1 MIEVDPTL
9 GRNRRNTWL
18 TTPESVDIAA
28 EFGPLVAKY
37 RDRCLWFLREDFVPG
52 NVAEANL
59 ALDHIEKYGDREAFV
74 EARRLRQWLLQ
85 VSNAN
90 SAG

>member
-1 MIEVDPTL
+1 MTCE
-9 GRNRRNTWL
+9 R
-18 TTPESVDIAA
+18 SA
-28 EFGPLVAKY
+28 EITAKIGPLVAKY

-74 EARRLRQWLLQ
+74 EARRLRQWLLR